1 MGVINATSLRKYRER
16 TNPVRH
22 KSPLKG
28 DALMIRWKTRYMRF
42 MIVLGAFASFV
53 VASGA
58 GSRWQ

>member
-1 MGVINATSLRKYRER
+1 
-16 TNPVRH
+16 
-22 KSPLKG
+22 
-28 DALMIRWKTRYMRF
+28 MIRWKTRYMRL